1 MATIAIDTLATMRK
15 LEKAGFET
23 VQAEAV
29 AEVVGRQGDDLAT
42 KADLKL
48 VQSDLKVVK
57 SDLKVVQSDL
67 KVVQSDLKVVQ
78 SDLKAVEKSLR
89 QEIAGVRGE
98 VAGLRWTF
106 GIVAGFVVALN
117 LVIFGFMYQG
127 NQQINQQIT
136 QLTQQVGH
144 LSGVVEQWTKQ

>member
-1 MATIAIDTLATMRK
+1 MTTIAIDTLATMRK

-23 VQAEAV
+23 IQAEAV
-29 AEVVGRQGDDLAT
+29 AETVAEVVGSHGDDLAT

-48 VQSDLKVVK
+48 
-57 SDLKVVQSDL
+57 
-67 KVVQSDLKVVQ
+67 VQ

-98 VAGLRWTF
+98 VAGVRQDVVGLRWMF
-106 GIVAGFVVALN
+106 GLHFVLTLVILGFV
-117 LVIFGFMYQG
+117 YQG

-144 LSGVVEQWTKQ
+144 LSGVVEQWPRQ

>member
-1 MATIAIDTLATMRK
+1 MTTIAIDTLATMRK

-29 AEVVGRQGDDLAT
+29 AETVAEVVGRQGDDLAT
-42 KADLKL
+42 KADLK
-48 VQSDLKVVK
+48 V
-57 SDLKVVQSDL
+57 
-67 KVVQSDLKVVQ
+67 
-78 SDLKAVEKSLR
+78 VEKSLR
-89 QEIAGVRGE
+89 QEI
-98 VAGLRWTF
+98 AGLRWTF

-144 LSGVVEQWTKQ
+144 LSGVVEQWPRQ

>member
-1 MATIAIDTLATMRK
+1 MTTIAIDTLATMRK

-29 AEVVGRQGDDLAT
+29 AETVAEVVGRQGDDLAT
-42 KADLKL
+42 KADLK
-48 VQSDLKVVK
+48 V
-57 SDLKVVQSDL
+57 
-67 KVVQSDLKVVQ
+67 
-78 SDLKAVEKSLR
+78 VEKSLR

-98 VAGLRWTF
+98 ITGVRGEVAGVRQDVVGLRWTF

-117 LVIFGFMYQG
+117 LVIFGFMYQS

-144 LSGVVEQWTKQ
+144 LSGVVEQWSRQ